1 MATKSALKYSGTQ
14 IQGHGIV
21 PGYQLAR
28 FRPHRHRVLN
38 LYKKAMRLVQKDM
51 VDTRDNI
58 RRTSDHD
65 FRFEAVLLRSQFDA
79 NKHVTSLAKAT
90 QLLKGK
96 YSKTCSQ
103 KFAVTLLFLWT
114 IKYNFIL
121 RW

>member
-96 YSKTCSQ
+96 TWFQ
-103 KFAVTLLFLWT
+103 KFAV
-114 IKYNFIL
+114 KYNFIL

>member
-103 KFAVTLLFLWT
+103 KFAVTLFFLWT

>member
-38 LYKKAMRLVQKDM
+38 LYKKSLRNIQQDFMDHKDN
-51 VDTRDNI
+51 TRRN
-58 RRTSDHD
+58 SQHD

-79 NKHVTSLAKAT
+79 NKHITSLAKAT
-90 QLLKGK
+90 QLLKGNIIVYK
-96 YSKTCSQ
+96 
-103 KFAVTLLFLWT
+103 L
-114 IKYNFIL
+114 
-121 RW
+121 